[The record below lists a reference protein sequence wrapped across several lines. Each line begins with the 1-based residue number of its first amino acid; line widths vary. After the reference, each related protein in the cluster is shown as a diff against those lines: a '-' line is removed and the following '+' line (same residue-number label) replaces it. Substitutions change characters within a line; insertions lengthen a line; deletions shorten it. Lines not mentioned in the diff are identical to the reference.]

1 MRYEG
6 MTDIRERFALGF
18 NAWGDSPEI
27 DGRIVIMDD
36 DLEDLILDANS
47 TEGTPISNIL
57 TEEEVCQLRRDV
69 IRYVETLRE
78 AGCSIYSIKPEKS
91 MGDVCLVDIKAKST
105 KADLLEPDDA
115 QTVEAIIGFI
125 LGLRVHRDAAHVE
138 RNKKILCRKCG
149 STRYSCAHSS
159 HYCFPPSNRH

>member
-36 DLEDLILDANS
+36 DLEDLIVDADS

-57 TEEEVCQLRRDV
+57 TEEEVCQLRRDA
-69 IRYVETLRE
+69 ILYVETLRDE
-78 AGCSIYSIKPEKS
+78 GYSIYSIKPEKS
-91 MGDVCLVDIKAKST
+91 MGDVCLVDIKAKSV
-105 KADLLEPDDA
+105 KADLLETDDA

-125 LGLRVHRDAAHVE
+125 LGLRVHRDAANVE
-138 RNKKILCRKCG
+138 RNKKIPCRKCG

-159 HYCFPPSNRH
+159 HYCFPPSNRR